1 MNSKTKTILS
11 LIIFVLFLAGAY
23 FVYNGFVNKSQP
35 DTGNTQPPDTVQ
47 QNSGAQPDENNGSD
61 AQPDENNGSGA
72 EGVTEDETEQS
83 EEKLKALD
91 FTVYDKEGN
100 KVNLSDFYGKPII
113 INFWATWCPYCVEE
127 MPLFEEKYKEY
138 GEEINFLM
146 VDAVDGNRETKEKG
160 EKFIEDSGFTFP
172 VYFDTDEDASY
183 TYQAYSL
190 PTTVFIDADGYI
202 IAYQPGMLTPD
213 MMQKGIDLILGTEP
227 DTVAHD

>member
-1 MNSKTKTILS
+1 MNSKIKTVLF
-11 LIIFVLFLAGAY
+11 LVIFVLFLAGAY
-23 FVYNGFVNKSQP
+23 FAYNGLINKSRP
-35 DTGNTQPPDTVQ
+35 DTGNKQPPDTVQ
-47 QNSGAQPDENNGSD
+47 QNSDAKPDGDNGSVS
-61 AQPDENNGSGA
+61 ENVPG
-72 EGVTEDETEQS
+72 DETEQS

-100 KVNLSDFYGKPII
+100 KVNLSDLYGKPII

-146 VDAVDGNRETKEKG
+146 IDSVDGNMETKEKG
-160 EKFIEDSGFTFP
+160 EKFIEDKGFSFP

-190 PTTVFIDADGYI
+190 PTTVFINADGYI
-202 IAYQPGMLTPD
+202 VAYQPGMLTPD
-213 MMQKGIDLILGTEP
+213 MMQKGIDLILEA
-227 DTVAHD
+227 D